1 MVATLFVG
9 RLPWNF
15 KEDDLIAL
23 FGSFSGFQSARL
35 RTNKWNNLVAFV
47 DFNNFENA
55 ERAKENLQGYKLDKD
70 QKGLFIQY
78 SHSSP
83 TTIPLKS
90 LGNGIIQCNGISEVN
105 HSDLFKSFMEPIEFS
120 STKTRETTNPMNP
133 SRSTISSSHYSRND
147 NTSLKSFIAPTTIS
161 PAASFPNSTL
171 NHVGA
176 SQSMFP
182 DLPPFLSV
190 THSNMLSPQYE
201 NHSDQKATLFVEG
214 IPIDATEREI
224 SHIFRQWPGYKSVRI
239 ISTHSKLSPSRT
251 HFLCFVEFDSKPH
264 ATIAMQYLQGYKV
277 DIADL
282 KGLSISFAKSERK
295 QKIRSVF

>member
-90 LGNGIIQCNGISEVN
+90 LGNGYNSEAFC
-105 HSDLFKSFMEPIEFS
+105 S
-120 STKTRETTNPMNP
+120 
-133 SRSTISSSHYSRND
+133 
-147 NTSLKSFIAPTTIS
+147 
-161 PAASFPNSTL
+161 
-171 NHVGA
+171 
-176 SQSMFP
+176 
-182 DLPPFLSV
+182 
-190 THSNMLSPQYE
+190 
-201 NHSDQKATLFVEG
+201 
-214 IPIDATEREI
+214 
-224 SHIFRQWPGYKSVRI
+224 
-239 ISTHSKLSPSRT
+239 
-251 HFLCFVEFDSKPH
+251 
-264 ATIAMQYLQGYKV
+264 
-277 DIADL
+277 
-282 KGLSISFAKSERK
+282 RK
-295 QKIRSVF
+295 QYTYLNIIIYPIFS